1 MVTTPSTDEDLARLG
16 FSFLKGTNAQLVYMP
31 AGTWVFREHE
41 GCGRVG
47 FVRSG
52 SIRVFKE
59 HPSGRSITIY
69 RLGKGDACT
78 LSMSCALHSPIH
90 QASAIVEEDAEVY
103 TLGLEEFQHLLDKN
117 REARDFVLESFAA
130 RLTDTMLL
138 VEEVVFQKMD
148 ERLAAVLLEHGM
160 RLQTSD
166 IAITHEQLAEET
178 GTARE
183 VVTRLLHDF
192 SQRGFV
198 ALSRG
203 NVKITDRKALARAC
217 SQHHPSAHA

>member
-1 MVTTPSTDEDLARLG
+1 MATISESAMDSIPQE
-16 FSFLKGTNAQLVYMP
+16 FSFLKGTNARLVHMP
-31 AGTWVFREHE
+31 SGTWVFREND

-47 FVRSG
+47 FVKSG
-52 SIRVFKE
+52 SIRVFKD
-59 HPSGRSITIY
+59 HASGRSITLY
-69 RLGKGDACT
+69 RLGSGDACA
-78 LSMSCALHSPIH
+78 LAMSCALHNPIH
-90 QASAIVEEDAEVY
+90 QASAIVEKDAEVY
-103 TLGLEEFQHLLDKN
+103 TLSIEEFQHLLDKSPSA
-117 REARDFVLESFAA
+117 REFVFESFAA

-148 ERLAAVLLEHGM
+148 ERLAAVVLEHGI
-160 RLQTSD
+160 RHRSDD

-192 SQRGFV
+192 SERGFV

-203 NVKITDRKALARAC
+203 HVKILDRRGLARAC
-217 SQHHPSAHA
+217 NHSPLSAHA